1 MDTVQPNSSLRKS
14 TGVRPGQELLLAI
27 SWLWV
32 GIPLAW
38 GVVTTVMK
46 SMALFK

>member
-1 MDTVQPNSSLRKS
+1 MTTTEN
-14 TGVRPGQELLLAI
+14 RPPTPSPASNPALLLAI

-38 GVVTTVMK
+38 GIYATVMK
-46 SMALFK
+46 SLALFR